1 VAVFSAQ
8 ELNMSYMSVE
18 SRISGKQNRSSHSS
32 EFSVVILG
40 DFSGRASRGLTG
52 PLSRLVPVDRDNFF
66 ELFSAF
72 DIKLKLP
79 FDEQP
84 IEFKDFEHLHPDY
97 LLDQLAIFAKF
108 RQWQRK
114 ALKPEHFEGLLEE
127 LRAAKVWN
135 DQTAS
140 AQVQAGAT
148 PSADKAD
155 NNVDFLLEQVLNQ
168 GVEASAQTDV
178 EQLIRSIVAPY
189 ATLKA
194 DIRLSEVQNAIN
206 QAMAQTLRS
215 ILHHG
220 HFHNLEATWRSVYF
234 FVRRIASDNG
244 IKIWL
249 LDISEAELA
258 QKSEGEPTQS
268 ALYDLL
274 VKQRQAAGQS
284 GHNLIINLFSVDN
297 SLNSLPWLT
306 NLAAIAAAN
315 NGACVGAAN
324 PNIAGCS
331 NLIGMPDPT
340 QWQAVA
346 EEFGSAWQAFRTHTD
361 AAHMALTAPRFL
373 LRTPYGKKSS
383 PIEAFDFTEM
393 IADGNHQHYLWG
405 SSAVLVG
412 VVLVELWLNGGGVIN
427 SAAASQIDQLP
438 IHVEKTAAG
447 EQLIPSAEIVILDST
462 VAALREAGL
471 LVVRSIYNK
480 NAVLIPLLNSCA
492 ANGTL
497 LFSR

>member
-1 VAVFSAQ
+1 
-8 ELNMSYMSVE
+8 
-18 SRISGKQNRSSHSS
+18 
-32 EFSVVILG
+32 
-40 DFSGRASRGLTG
+40 
-52 PLSRLVPVDRDNFF
+52 
-66 ELFSAF
+66 
-72 DIKLKLP
+72 
-79 FDEQP
+79 
-84 IEFKDFEHLHPDY
+84 
-97 LLDQLAIFAKF
+97 
-108 RQWQRK
+108 
-114 ALKPEHFEGLLEE
+114 
-127 LRAAKVWN
+127 
-135 DQTAS
+135 
-140 AQVQAGAT
+140 
-148 PSADKAD
+148 
-155 NNVDFLLEQVLNQ
+155 
-168 GVEASAQTDV
+168 SAQTDV

-220 HFHNLEATWRSVYF
+220 HFHNLEATWRSLYF

-258 QKSEGEPTQS
+258 QASQEEPTQS

-284 GHNLIINLFSVDN
+284 AHNLIINLFAADSN
-297 SLNSLPWLT
+297 LTSLNWLKT
-306 NLAAIAAAN
+306 LAAIAAAN

-331 NLIGMPDPT
+331 NLIGMPDPS
-340 QWQAVA
+340 QWQGPPEDFAT
-346 EEFGSAWQAFRTHTD
+346 AWQSFRASAD
-361 AAHMALTAPRFL
+361 AAHLALTAPRFL

-383 PIEAFDFTEM
+383 PIETFDFTEM
-393 IADGNHQHYLWG
+393 ITEGNHQHYLWG
-405 SSAVLVG
+405 NSGVLVG
-412 VVLVELWLNGGGVIN
+412 VVLAELWLNGKGVIN

-462 VAALREAGL
+462 VAALRAAGL

-492 ANGTL
+492 ADGAL
-497 LFSR
+497 LYSR